1 MSFSHEVDLILEL
14 RGKNK
19 MKLAQYLKFKFH
31 YIVDVISLNTFGDYV
46 GRTCHTDLEIT
57 STTDTT
63 GSVSY
68 YDMHIESDSVSRL
81 RTISYDKKGI
91 FNSIQ
96 FVNVLFIGS
105 HIPAATAY
113 RKYISQLT
121 RYFRVCSSYI
131 RFLR

>member
-1 MSFSHEVDLILEL
+1 MSFSHEVDLIREL
-14 RGKNK
+14 RGQNK
-19 MKLAQYLKFKFH
+19 MKLAQYLKFKFR

-63 GSVSY
+63 GSASY

-113 RKYISQLT
+113 REYISQLT